1 MEDEKDVC
9 CQSFFGNI
17 IERKFLCKNLYCQV
31 VDGRLVADG
40 ELQQSLIRKLQQP
53 LILPAI
59 SVEIFVDDIANK
71 DARRI
76 DYRIY
81 SKDIVND
88 NNISSLIEEIRKNG
102 GRFSEEIDKK
112 YKFIKAFDGEKLE
125 KKAKLED
132 DKGQVMEDLLKGI
145 INLAE
150 RIESLEKNVC
160 SLKEKIS
167 SLPNG
172 QIFPNNNNNN
182 DVILYLIKR
191 IEELEKKMSNPNAYL
206 TTIS

>member
-1 MEDEKDVC
+1 MTDEKDV
-9 CQSFFGNI
+9 
-17 IERKFLCKNLYCQV
+17 E
-31 VDGRLVADG
+31 
-40 ELQQSLIRKLQQP
+40 KL
-53 LILPAI
+53 
-59 SVEIFVDDIANK
+59 
-71 DARRI
+71 
-76 DYRIY
+76 
-81 SKDIVND
+81 
-88 NNISSLIEEIRKNG
+88 
-102 GRFSEEIDKK
+102 
-112 YKFIKAFDGEKLE
+112 LE

-167 SLPNG
+167 FLPNG

-182 DVILYLIKR
+182 DVISYLINLIKR
-191 IEELEKKMSNPNAYL
+191 IEELEKKMSIPHVYP